1 MKKVIAFTGHKLNGK
16 TTASNYLMQR
26 FLEESETP
34 IKVERINFKDSIVDE
49 MNAYFPTILDYIAK
63 ITTTQSYIQGEEK
76 EYTIDDLFKEKP
88 PLMRKLMQD
97 FGLMR
102 RKENHNYWI
111 DRWTEKVKASN
122 SDVII
127 VDDCRFLNE
136 QEAINRVGGK
146 LYKVIREGIENTD
159 NHATEREID
168 LIECEEIRAKNT
180 DELFNHLDKIR
191 L

>member
-1 MKKVIAFTGHKLNGK
+1 MKKVIAFTGKKENGK

-26 FLEESETP
+26 FLSESETP
-34 IKVERINFKDSIVDE
+34 IKVERINMKDSIVEE
-49 MNAYFPTILDYIAK
+49 M
-63 ITTTQSYIQGEEK
+63 K
-76 EYTIDDLFKEKP
+76 EYLTGTLDFLGCIYEMDTDTLFKEKP
-88 PLMRKLMQD
+88 GGMRKLMQD

-102 RKENHNYWI
+102 RKENPNYWI

-136 QEAINRVGGK
+136 QKAINEAGGK

-180 DELFNHLDKIR
+180 DELFNQLDKIR